1 MEVVNTLDIDGTQWE
16 LQDVE
21 ARNKITVLEK
31 NFNSLANYQKD
42 IEINTGAK
50 WIDGKPIYRQVFYS
64 PTGWSNNQLLG
75 NIKNLH
81 TVINI
86 ISTSKNIN
94 GNWFTNFTIAGTDNS
109 CYVSPD
115 GSIRIVRTGYFLN
128 NLESVVI
135 VEYTKTTN

>member
-16 LQDVE
+16 MQDVG
-21 ARNKITVLEK
+21 ARNKIAELQES
-31 NFNSLANYQKD
+31 FNSLTDYKKD

-50 WIDGKPIYRQVFYS
+50 WIDGKPIYRQVFFS

-86 ISTSKNIN
+86 ISTSRNNN
-94 GNWFTNFTIAGTDNS
+94 GNWFTNFNIAGTENS
-109 CYVSPD
+109 CYVETN
-115 GSIRIVRTGYFLN
+115 GNIRVVRLGYFLN

>member
-16 LQDVE
+16 IQDAE
-21 ARNKITVLEK
+21 ARNKIATLEEG
-31 NFNSLANYQKD
+31 FNSLTNYQKD

-64 PTGWSNNQLLG
+64 PTGWGNNQLLG
-75 NIKNLH
+75 KINNLH

-94 GNWFTNFTIAGTDNS
+94 GNWFTNFNITGTENS

-115 GSIRIVRTGYFLN
+115 GKIYVVRTGYFAN